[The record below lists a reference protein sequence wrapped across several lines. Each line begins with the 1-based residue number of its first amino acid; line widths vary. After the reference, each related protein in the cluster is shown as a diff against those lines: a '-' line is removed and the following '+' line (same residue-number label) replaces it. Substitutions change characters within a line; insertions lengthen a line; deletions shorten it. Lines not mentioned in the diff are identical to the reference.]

1 MLMTV
6 SERIRLELSGW
17 QWWEII
23 YLLVCTGAIGVIS
36 AILGGD
42 NLGIA
47 SAVAGTLYTLLAG
60 KGKISCYFFGV
71 FNSVTYGYIAY
82 SQQLFG
88 DAMLNWGWYAP
99 MMIVG
104 IFCWRKKRDEQ
115 NCIIKNR
122 LSWQCRLDWLLWC
135 IAGILFYA
143 IVLFCLGG
151 AQPLVDSTTT
161 VLSVAAMILTV
172 KRCVEQW
179 LMWILV
185 NLISV
190 IMWIRVYQNGQEH
203 IATLLWWVI
212 MLITGVIFFI
222 QWISEMKR
230 AEKLN

>member
-1 MLMTV
+1 MQTTV
-6 SERIRLELSGW
+6 SERICRELSGW

-23 YLLVCTGAIGVIS
+23 YLLCCTGAIGVIS
-36 AILGGD
+36 AVLGGD
-42 NLGIA
+42 SLGIA
-47 SAVAGTLYTLLAG
+47 SAIAGTLYTLLAG

-82 SQQLFG
+82 SQKLFG
-88 DAMLNWGWYAP
+88 DAMLNWGWYVP

-104 IFCWRKKRDEQ
+104 IICWRRKRDEQ
-115 NCIIKNR
+115 NCVIKNH
-122 LSWQCRLDWLLWC
+122 LSWQERLDWLLWC
-135 IAGILFYA
+135 IAGILLYA

-151 AQPLVDSTTT
+151 SQPLVDSTTT
-161 VLSVAAMILTV
+161 VLSVSAMILTV

-190 IMWIRVYQNGQEH
+190 IMWIRVYQTGQEH
-203 IATLLWWVI
+203 IATLLWWMI

-222 QWISEMKR
+222 QWIRDMRKIS
-230 AEKLN
+230 